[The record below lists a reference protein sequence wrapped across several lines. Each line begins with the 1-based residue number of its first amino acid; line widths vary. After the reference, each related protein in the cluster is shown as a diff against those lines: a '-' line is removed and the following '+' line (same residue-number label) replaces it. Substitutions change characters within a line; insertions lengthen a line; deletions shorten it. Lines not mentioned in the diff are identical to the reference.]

1 MAFKTATTA
10 RWTTLSSWL
19 VTPYRRCLVRS
30 LLQPPRQVLQVGF
43 QVLPVVLPRLAVN
56 ARCGIP
62 LEVEVRLPQH
72 VDVVHVMKQRSE
84 SHLLVS
90 LCYLPYSL
98 QPTYHPGPALSPESG
113 GLSRIPLGT

>member
-1 MAFKTATTA
+1 MRRTMRRSPIRCSTNFTNHSWEMDSKNPRTSA
-10 RWTTLSSWL
+10 SSTHSTFL
-19 VTPYRRCLVRS
+19 VIS
-30 LLQPPRQVLQVGF
+30 
-43 QVLPVVLPRLAVN
+43 

-72 VDVVHVMKQRSE
+72 FDVVHVMKQRSE

-113 GLSRIPLGT
+113 GLSPIPLGQFPFLHPLRHR